1 MAGVGLPAGCYLQN
15 AQGQFIT
22 CAGTVTSTKILRPT
36 TPELAQEVGCPE
48 TVFAHDGAYFRDS
61 VFRKFD
67 ALLTRPIDTINEDG
81 EIFVSLGQDGK
92 CAGDPKVKA
101 AFDKFNASQAGAG
114 TWETY
119 SSTFLRLISLC
130 SEKVSNRSI
139 CMEFYLY
146 FNKRAFGM
154 TKGSYWPE

>member
-146 FNKRAFGM
+146 FNKRA
-154 TKGSYWPE
+154 